1 MIKVALLVIV
11 TSSMNFIKMPNVS
24 VTGFYEDIKS
34 CHKVMDNI
42 RESLNT
48 EEIFDKNKI
57 RYLKLEI
64 REAHQEGFMYWTCQK
79 KVEYSLKVF
88 IIHLCFVNYTTNK
101 Q

>member
-11 TSSMNFIKMPNVS
+11 TSSMNFKDMPNVS

-42 RESLNT
+42 GESLNT
-48 EEIFDKNKI
+48 EEFFDKNKT

-79 KVEYSLKVF
+79 RVEF
-88 IIHLCFVNYTTNK
+88 N
-101 Q
+101 

>member
-1 MIKVALLVIV
+1 MFKVALLVIV
-11 TSSMNFIKMPNVS
+11 TSSMNFKEIPNIS

-42 RESLNT
+42 GESLNT
-48 EEIFDKNKI
+48 EEIFDKNKV

-79 KVEYSLKVF
+79 KVEY
-88 IIHLCFVNYTTNK
+88 
-101 Q
+101 

>member
-11 TSSMNFIKMPNVS
+11 TSSMNFKEIPNVS

-48 EEIFDKNKI
+48 EEIFDKNKTK
-57 RYLKLEI
+57 YLKLEI
-64 REAHQEGFMYWTCQK
+64 REAHQEGHMYWTCQK
-79 KVEYSLKVF
+79 QAEF
-88 IIHLCFVNYTTNK
+88 N
-101 Q
+101 

>member
-11 TSSMNFIKMPNVS
+11 TSSINFKEIPNVS

-48 EEIFDKNKI
+48 EEIFDKNKTK
-57 RYLKLEI
+57 YLKLEI
-64 REAHQEGFMYWTCQK
+64 REAHQEGYMYWTCQK
-79 KVEYSLKVF
+79 RVEF
-88 IIHLCFVNYTTNK
+88 N
-101 Q
+101 

>member
-11 TSSMNFIKMPNVS
+11 TSSMNFKEMPNVS

-42 RESLNT
+42 SESLNT
-48 EEIFDKNKI
+48 EEFFDKNKT

-79 KVEYSLKVF
+79 RKEF
-88 IIHLCFVNYTTNK
+88 N
-101 Q
+101 

>member
-11 TSSMNFIKMPNVS
+11 TSSMNFIKIPNVS

-48 EEIFDKNKI
+48 EEFFDKNKI

-79 KVEYSLKVF
+79 KVEY
-88 IIHLCFVNYTTNK
+88 
-101 Q
+101 

>member
-11 TSSMNFIKMPNVS
+11 TSSVNFKEIPNVS

-48 EEIFDKNKI
+48 EEIFDKNKTK
-57 RYLKLEI
+57 YLKLEI
-64 REAHQEGFMYWTCQK
+64 REAHQEGYMYWTCQK
-79 KVEYSLKVF
+79 RVEF
-88 IIHLCFVNYTTNK
+88 N
-101 Q
+101 

>member
-11 TSSMNFIKMPNVS
+11 TSSINFKEIPNVS

-48 EEIFDKNKI
+48 EEIFDKNKTK
-57 RYLKLEI
+57 YLKLEI
-64 REAHQEGFMYWTCQK
+64 REAHQEGHMYWTFQK
-79 KVEYSLKVF
+79 QVEF
-88 IIHLCFVNYTTNK
+88 N
-101 Q
+101 

>member
-11 TSSMNFIKMPNVS
+11 TSSMNFKEMPNVS
-24 VTGFYEDIKS
+24 VTGLYEDIKS

-48 EEIFDKNKI
+48 EEIFDKNKT

-64 REAHQEGFMYWTCQK
+64 RKRIK
-79 KVEYSLKVF
+79 KALCIGHVKKIEY
-88 IIHLCFVNYTTNK
+88 
-101 Q
+101 

>member
-11 TSSMNFIKMPNVS
+11 TSSMNFKEMPNVS

-48 EEIFDKNKI
+48 EEIFDKNKTK
-57 RYLKLEI
+57 YLKLEV
-64 REAHQEGFMYWTCQK
+64 REAHQEGHMYWTCQK
-79 KVEYSLKVF
+79 QAEF
-88 IIHLCFVNYTTNK
+88 N
-101 Q
+101 

>member
-11 TSSMNFIKMPNVS
+11 TSNMNFKEMPNVS
-24 VTGFYEDIKS
+24 VTGFYKDIKS

-42 RESLNT
+42 RESLNA

-64 REAHQEGFMYWTCQK
+64 REAHQEGYMYWTCQK
-79 KVEYSLKVF
+79 RVEF
-88 IIHLCFVNYTTNK
+88 N
-101 Q
+101 

>member
-1 MIKVALLVIV
+1 MFKVALLVIV
-11 TSSMNFIKMPNVS
+11 TSSVNLKEIPNVS

-42 RESLNT
+42 GESLNT
-48 EEIFDKNKI
+48 EEIFDKNKV

-79 KVEYSLKVF
+79 KVEY
-88 IIHLCFVNYTTNK
+88 
-101 Q
+101 

>member
-11 TSSMNFIKMPNVS
+11 TSSMNFKEIPNVS
-24 VTGFYEDIKS
+24 VTRFYEDIKS

-48 EEIFDKNKI
+48 EEIFDKNKV

-64 REAHQEGFMYWTCQK
+64 REAHQEGFMYWRCKK
-79 KVEYSLKVF
+79 KVEY
-88 IIHLCFVNYTTNK
+88 
-101 Q
+101 

>member
-11 TSSMNFIKMPNVS
+11 TSSMNFKEIPNVS

-48 EEIFDKNKI
+48 EEIFDKNKTK
-57 RYLKLEI
+57 YLKLEI
-64 REAHQEGFMYWTCQK
+64 REAHQEGYMYWTCQK
-79 KVEYSLKVF
+79 RVEF
-88 IIHLCFVNYTTNK
+88 N
-101 Q
+101 